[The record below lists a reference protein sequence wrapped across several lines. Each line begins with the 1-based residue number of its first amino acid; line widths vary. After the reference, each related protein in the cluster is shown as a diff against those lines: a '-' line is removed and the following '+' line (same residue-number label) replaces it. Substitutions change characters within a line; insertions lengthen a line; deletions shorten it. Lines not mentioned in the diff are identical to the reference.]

1 MVRIKMIAVQLSMD
15 DFVQF
20 LTIKKPVSAS
30 SVRLVT
36 GRIKIFLTFLKER
49 DLPLTAKSVETYLY
63 HLKNLGRK
71 NNSINTHIFSLRYY
85 YDYLQDRKV
94 PTENFLEGL
103 ESLPKEKP
111 IIEVLTIEE
120 IERILE
126 VDLDKGTFRGLDSSR
141 LNSVYKTLIRFL
153 ASTGCRFDEAASLT
167 VKHVD
172 ISRGSVRFIETKN
185 KEYRSAY
192 MREPLLGE
200 IKELVA
206 GKKPTDLV
214 FQNMLGKKI
223 YPTDFGPD
231 LRERARRAGIT
242 KRVHP
247 HLFRHSYATELLSQG
262 VGIDQVAKLI
272 GHKDIQTTYNNYAHL
287 ADETLRRANDF
298 HPLVRQNI
306 DPKEYLSIVAETLKS
321 YRLDRDKRFATEF
334 VESSGG
340 IRLEV
345 TINRDKNT

>member
-1 MVRIKMIAVQLSMD
+1 MQLSMD

-36 GRIKIFLTFLKER
+36 CRIKLFLAFLAER

-71 NNSINTHIFSLRYY
+71 NNSINTYIFSLRYY
-85 YDYLQDRKV
+85 YDYLQDRKI

-126 VDLDKGTFRGLDSSR
+126 VDIDKGTFRGVDSSR
-141 LNSVYKTLIRFL
+141 LNDVYKILIRFL

-206 GKKPTDLV
+206 GKQPTELV
-214 FQNMLGKKI
+214 FRNMMGKKI

-231 LRERARRAGIT
+231 LRERAKRAGIT

-306 DPKEYLSIVAETLKS
+306 DPKEYLSIVTETLKS

>member
-1 MVRIKMIAVQLSMD
+1 M
-15 DFVQF
+15 
-20 LTIKKPVSAS
+20 
-30 SVRLVT
+30 
-36 GRIKIFLTFLKER
+36 
-49 DLPLTAKSVETYLY
+49 
-63 HLKNLGRK
+63 
-71 NNSINTHIFSLRYY
+71 
-85 YDYLQDRKV
+85 

-126 VDLDKGTFRGLDSSR
+126 VDIDKGTFRGVDSSR
-141 LNSVYKTLIRFL
+141 LNDVYKTLIRFL

-200 IKELVA
+200 IEELVA
-206 GKKPTDLV
+206 GKKPSDLV

-231 LRERARRAGIT
+231 LRERAKRAGIT

-321 YRLDRDKRFATEF
+321 YRLDRDKRFSTEF
-334 VESSGG
+334 VESTGG

>member
-1 MVRIKMIAVQLSMD
+1 VLISTD
-15 DFVQF
+15 DFIQF

-36 GRIKIFLTFLKER
+36 CRINLFLDFINEHNLA
-49 DLPLTAKSVETYLY
+49 LTAATVESYLF
-63 HLKNLGRK
+63 HLKKLGRK
-71 NNSINTHIFSLRYY
+71 NNSINTYIFSIRYF
-85 YDYLQDRKV
+85 YDYLKDRKIE
-94 PTENFLEGL
+94 TENFLEGL

-111 IIEVLTIEE
+111 VIDVLSTEE

-126 VDLDKGTFRGLDSSR
+126 VDIEKGTFRGLDSSR
-141 LNSVYKTLIRFL
+141 LNDVYKTLIRFL
-153 ASTGCRFDEAASLT
+153 ACTGCRFDEAASLT

-172 ISRGSVRFIETKN
+172 IARGSVRFIETKN

-192 MREPLLGE
+192 MREPLLGKIRE
-200 IKELVA
+200 MVS
-206 GKKPTDLV
+206 GRKPTDLV

-231 LRERARRAGIT
+231 LRKRAKLAGIT
-242 KRVHP
+242 KRIHP

-287 ADETLRRANDF
+287 ADEILRRANDF

-306 DPKEYLSIVAETLKS
+306 DPKEYLYIVTEMLKS
-321 YRLDRDKRFATEF
+321 YRLDRDKRFVTEF
-334 VESSGG
+334 VESSAG

-345 TINRDKNT
+345 TINRDTNT